1 MSRQLLS
8 EQEPV
13 GLLIGAARRRIKQA
27 VGHRL
32 RGQGLTPQQFWV
44 LVNVREREGLAL
56 HELAERL
63 HLDQPTTSRIV
74 ALLRRRRLVRM
85 GGHPGDRRR
94 CCLGLTA
101 PGATLIERLHPLAHE
116 VREAVVHGMSAADQ
130 GRFRRLL
137 RQVMANMER
146 FESAAP
152 APPGASQ
159 P

>member
-1 MSRQLLS
+1 MS

-13 GLLIGAARRRIKQA
+13 GLLIGSARRRIKQA

-32 RGQGLTPQQFWV
+32 RGHGLTPQQFWV
-44 LVNVREREGLAL
+44 LINVGEREGLAL
-56 HELAERL
+56 RELAERL
-63 HLDQPTTSRIV
+63 RLDHPTTSRIV
-74 ALLRRRRLVRM
+74 SLLRRRKLIRM

-101 PGATLIERLHPLAHE
+101 TGRELVGELRPLARE
-116 VREAVVHGMSAADQ
+116 VREAVVQGMSAADQ
-130 GRFRRLL
+130 ERLRRLL

-152 APPGASQ
+152 APPEENVS
-159 P
+159 